1 MTQIDEIFKLAES
14 QIGYKAKPDNTNK
27 YNLEYYGRK
36 SGQPWCVVFQWW
48 LFKHTGLSKLFYGGG
63 KTASCSALYDYHKKI
78 GQTVPINEA
87 QKGDL
92 IIFRFW
98 NEQKKKWEEHCHIG
112 ICYDI
117 NESYVY
123 TIDGNTSQSASQ
135 SNGGEVLRR
144 MRGRSLIWGVVRP
157 QYNEA
162 PEPEPKPE
170 PQKEE
175 YYTVQKGDNLT
186 KIAKKSNTTVDW
198 LVEVNNIKD
207 PNKIYVG
214 QILRVK

>member
-1 MTQIDEIFKLAES
+1 MNNIDEIFKLAES

-27 YNLEYYGRK
+27 YNLEYYGRE

-48 LFKHTGLSKLFYGGG
+48 LFKHTGLSDLFFGGN
-63 KTASCSALYDYHKKI
+63 KTASCGTLYDYYKKN
-78 GQTVPINEA
+78 GQAVPVNDL

-92 IIFRFW
+92 IFFEF
-98 NEQKKKWEEHCHIG
+98 NGVAHCHVG
-112 ICYDI
+112 IC
-117 NESYVY
+117 ESFDRSFVV
-123 TIDGNTSQSASQ
+123 TIDGNTSQSSSQ

-144 MRGRSLIWGVVRP
+144 KRGRSLIWGVARP
-157 QYNEA
+157 QYNVA
-162 PEPEPKPE
+162 PEPE

-186 KIAKKSNTTVDW
+186 KIAQKFNTTVDW

-214 QILRVK
+214 QKLRVK